1 MGLKYIVNTN
11 LPYAGLG
18 NMLLVW
24 ARSIAFAELNSLPMV
39 APMWN
44 SVHIGP
50 WLRKERCKRYYGS
63 FFSTIHYQNR
73 WKFIVSNIFRNA
85 TVHSNPPIIKLD
97 LNCTEF
103 SRSDRNIFLFDRM
116 PPWNDYF
123 QDLKDHQ
130 PIIKAKLYRDIHQ
143 NLLSEILL
151 KPAPKIGIHIRR
163 SDYQPPK
170 DGDDFGVNRCVYTKL
185 DWYINVLK
193 AVREKVGENVSATIF
208 SDGYP
213 AELDDILQLPNVSLS
228 TETSALSD
236 MITMSRSSLLI
247 GSSHSSFSAWSS
259 YLGQCPTIW
268 HSDRA
273 HLYEPIFPRE
283 LKEQIYEGGFDPLS
297 QDEMPNLLKEN
308 IRHLQN

>member
-1 MGLKYIVNTN
+1 MELKYIVNTN
-11 LPYAGLG
+11 LPHAGLG

-24 ARSIAFAELNSLPMV
+24 ARSVAFAELNSLPMV

-44 SVHIGP
+44 SLHIGP

-63 FFSTIHYQNR
+63 FFSTSHYENR
-73 WKFIVSNIFRNA
+73 WKFIASNIFRNA
-85 TVHSNPPIIKLD
+85 TVHSNPPIVKLD

-103 SRSDRNIFLFDRM
+103 SQSDRNVFLFDRM

-123 QDLKDHQ
+123 QDLKDYQ
-130 PIIKAKLYRDIHQ
+130 TIVKNRLYGDIHQ
-143 NLLSEILL
+143 DLLGQILQ
-151 KPAPKIGIHIRR
+151 KPAPEIGIHIRR
-163 SDYQPPK
+163 SDYQAPK
-170 DGDDFGVNRCVYTKL
+170 DGDDFTVNRIVYTKL

-193 AVREKVGENVSATIF
+193 SVREQAGENVPATIF

-213 AELDDILQLPNVSLS
+213 EELADILRLPNVSLS

-236 MITMSRSSLLI
+236 LITMSRSSLLI

-268 HSDRA
+268 NSNRA
-273 HLYEPIFPRE
+273 HLYEPIFPVE
-283 LKEQIYEGGFDPLS
+283 LKEKVYEGGFDPLS
-297 QDEMPNLLKEN
+297 EARTPEILKEN
-308 IRHLQN
+308 IRCLQT

>member
-1 MGLKYIVNTN
+1 MALKYIVNTN
-11 LPYAGLG
+11 LPHAGLG

-44 SVHIGP
+44 SLHIGP

-63 FFSTIHYQNR
+63 FFSTSHYRNR
-73 WKFIVSNIFRNA
+73 WKFIATSIFYN
-85 TVHSNPPIIKLD
+85 TSVHANPPIAKLD
-97 LNCTEF
+97 LDDLEF

-123 QDLKDHQ
+123 QDLKNYQ
-130 PIIKAKLYRDIHQ
+130 PIIKEKFYRDIHD

-170 DGDDFGVNRCVYTKL
+170 DGDNFEINRCVYTKL
-185 DWYINVLK
+185 EWYIDVLK
-193 AVREKVGENVSATIF
+193 AVREQAGENVSATIF

-213 AELDDILQLPNVSLS
+213 EELEDILRLPNVSLS

-273 HLYEPIFPRE
+273 HLYQPIFPKE
-283 LKEQIYEGGFDPLS
+283 LKEQVYEGGFDPLT
-297 QDEMPNLLKEN
+297 DTGMPDLLRKN
-308 IRHLQN
+308 ISHLQN